1 MGSLQV
7 MERDLTI
14 MEREIGGGCFE
25 TCYLAKFGARTVV
38 VIQQQNSRQVDKK
51 REWLQDPQD

>member
-14 MEREIGGGCFE
+14 MEREIGGGCFK
-25 TCYLAKFGARTVV
+25 TCYLAKFGACTVV
-38 VIQQQNSRQVDKK
+38 VKQQLNSRQVDKK
-51 REWLQDPQD
+51 RE